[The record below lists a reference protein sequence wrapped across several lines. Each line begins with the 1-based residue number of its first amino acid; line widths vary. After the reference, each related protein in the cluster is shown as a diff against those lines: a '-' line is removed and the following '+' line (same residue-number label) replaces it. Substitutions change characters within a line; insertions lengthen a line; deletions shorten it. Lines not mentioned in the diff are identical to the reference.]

1 MKAKD
6 TVLSNGKLLVML
18 GTPNFTEMEGRE
30 KQAEITW
37 DIAYKAGYE
46 EGRLYGKQES
56 LLNQAIIDQQVQ
68 DAKQAGLKE
77 VVEWIEG
84 FVYKEITFD
93 PDVKA
98 YYISGKVWQ
107 AKLREWGIK

>member
-46 EGRLYGKQES
+46 EGRLYGKQ
-56 LLNQAIIDQQVQ
+56 
-68 DAKQAGLKE
+68 AGLKE